1 MPLTR
6 EQFEELTLALVA
18 AFPRQGDLDIMV
30 KFKLGAYLNTITAE
44 NNPYKLQVFQLVQ
57 WSDAQDRVDDLLA
70 GALNLNER
78 NKALRSIA
86 RKLQLDEGAGDF
98 ESIVLA
104 RVPIADVDLWRTRMM
119 TTERAVCR
127 VEIPASGG
135 DNIGIGTGFLVGG
148 SVAITNKHV
157 IEAITWAG
165 STPADIVLRFD
176 YKMKGQTEIQKGV
189 TYRLDSAR
197 PILETSEVAALD
209 FALLNVDG
217 SPAQGSVA
225 GQPGAPARG
234 WLKPVAYQFQINDP
248 IFIVQHP
255 KASPLKF
262 APGSVNDLSPTVN
275 RVGYT
280 TNTENGSSGSPCCTA
295 DWKVVA
301 LHHWGGP
308 SHNRGVRFSAILD
321 YLAPK
326 HLSGFLTD

>member
-1 MPLTR
+1 MPLTK

-18 AFPRQGDLDIMV
+18 AFPRQGDLDMMV
-30 KFKLGAYLNTITAE
+30 KFKLGAFLNTVTAE
-44 NNPYKLQVFQLVQ
+44 NNPYKVQVFQLVQ
-57 WSDAQDRVDDLLA
+57 WADAQDRVDDLVA

-86 RKLQLDEGAGDF
+86 KKLQLDEGAG
-98 ESIVLA
+98 V
-104 RVPIADVDLWRTRMM
+104 
-119 TTERAVCR
+119 
-127 VEIPASGG
+127 
-135 DNIGIGTGFLVGG
+135 NIGIGTGFLVGG

-157 IEAITWAG
+157 IETIPGLG
-165 STPADIVLRFD
+165 SAPVDIVLRFD
-176 YKMKGQTEIQKGV
+176 YKMKGQTEIQEGV
-189 TYRLDSAR
+189 TYRLDSTN

-262 APGSVNDLSPTVN
+262 APGSVNDPSPTVN

-280 TNTENGSSGSPCCTA
+280 TNTEKGSSGSPCCTA

-326 HLSGFLTD
+326 HVSGFLTD